1 MLSQPS
7 KGELCVDSGAVFA
20 LREQNKS
27 LLPAGITDVEGDF
40 NRGDIVSIFA
50 PQGKKGEKIGLG
62 ITNYSSRDI
71 AAIKGAHSE
80 RIIGLLGYEYG
91 AEVVHRDNLVLL

>member
-7 KGELCVDSGAVFA
+7 KGELFVDSGAVFA

-27 LLPAGITDVEGDF
+27 LLPAGITDVDGEFD
-40 NRGDIVSIFA
+40 RGDIISIIS
-50 PQGKKGEKIGLG
+50 PQSEKVGCG

-80 RIIGLLGYEYG
+80 RIAGLLGYEYG
-91 AEVVHRDNLVLL
+91 AEVVHRDNLVVL